1 MVNSKQIMNKCSCVI
16 TIALFFSISAASGQ
30 DISVRAMLDTAR
42 AMIGDQMRLHIRL
55 EKPDATTVIFPA
67 LQDTL
72 TKKIE
77 IISKSSI
84 DTSRS
89 DTGRT
94 ILSQDLLITVFDTGF
109 FEIPPLS
116 FAFQTEQFRDTIRTT
131 PVYFEIVSLPVDT
144 AIRDIRAN
152 LKAPINAAEIL
163 PFALGF
169 IALLMIALVLVYW
182 IRKRRQKGTLV
193 PDEIPAEPA
202 NVIALREL
210 AQLREDKP
218 WAHKQ
223 VKHYYI
229 RLTEILR
236 RYIERRY
243 RIMALEQTTD
253 EILES
258 LKTSTNGAYLKRLA
272 GILKLADL
280 VKFAKVI
287 PDPEENASQ
296 LEEAVAFVNST
307 SLPKHESERE
317 GSFDPE
323 PVQSNVEL

>member
-1 MVNSKQIMNKCSCVI
+1 MVNRMQILNKCSFLL
-16 TIALFFSISAASGQ
+16 TIALFLSISASSGQ
-30 DISVRAMLDTAR
+30 DISVRAMLDTTR

-55 EKPDATTVIFPA
+55 EKPDETRVIFPA

-116 FAFQTEQFRDTIRTT
+116 FAFQTEQLRDTIRTT

-144 AIRDIRAN
+144 TIRDIRAN
-152 LKAPINAAEIL
+152 LKTPINAAEIF

-169 IALLMIALVLVYW
+169 IALVMIALVLVYW
-182 IRKRRQKGTLV
+182 IRKRRRKRTIV
-193 PDEIPAEPA
+193 PEEIPAEPA

-258 LKTSTNGAYLKRLA
+258 LKTSANGAYLKRLA
-272 GILKLADL
+272 GILTLADL

-287 PDPEENASQ
+287 PDTEENASQ

-307 SLPKHESERE
+307 SQPKHESEQE

-323 PVQSNVEL
+323 PVPSNVEL